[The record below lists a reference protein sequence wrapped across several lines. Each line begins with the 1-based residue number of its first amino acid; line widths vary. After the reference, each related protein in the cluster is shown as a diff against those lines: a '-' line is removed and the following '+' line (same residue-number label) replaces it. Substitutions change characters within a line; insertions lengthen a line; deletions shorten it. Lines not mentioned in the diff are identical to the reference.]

1 MGRAPNESVAPLN
14 VSLKIL
20 WLLLRGVVCT
30 ILISG
35 LGLVGFVCFSG
46 EPIVLSDSEE
56 EEVVILEPQELP
68 RKTR

>member
-1 MGRAPNESVAPLN
+1 M
-14 VSLKIL
+14 L
-20 WLLLRGVVCT
+20 WLLVTEVVGT
-30 ILISG
+30 ELITCLWFFCLSF
-35 LGLVGFVCFSG
+35 LD

>member
-1 MGRAPNESVAPLN
+1 M
-14 VSLKIL
+14 L
-20 WLLLRGVVCT
+20 WLLVTEVVST
-30 ILISG
+30 ELITC
-35 LGLVGFVCFSG
+35 LWFFVWFFLD

>member
-1 MGRAPNESVAPLN
+1 MS

-20 WLLLRGVVCT
+20 WLLFTGVVCT
-30 ILISG
+30 KLITS
-35 LGLVGFVCFSG
+35 LELVGFVCFLG
-46 EPIVLSDSEE
+46 EPVVLSDTEE